1 MNHDLTIGK
10 PSSTLFKFTF
20 PMFVSV
26 IFQQM
31 YNIADSAIAGKFAG
45 ENALAAIGASY
56 PITMIF
62 MAVATGSNVG
72 CTVVLS
78 QFFGA
83 KKLKNFKTAASTAII
98 YGTVISLT
106 LTLIAVLC
114 SPLML
119 EAINT
124 PDSIFSDAETYLNIY
139 LFGFVFLFL
148 YNMINGI
155 FNAMGDSRTP
165 LYLLI
170 ASSLMNIVLDY
181 ILVAVFPYGVA
192 GAAVATLIAQG
203 AACISAFVLM
213 IFRLRKITVE
223 EKPPRFSL
231 HMLTTILFIA
241 VPSILQSSF
250 VSVGNLFIQSLINS
264 CGESV
269 IAGFSA
275 ATKLNTFA
283 VTSMTTIGSGVSSF
297 TAQNIGA
304 GEIKRVKSGLR
315 SGLILA
321 LCFTLP
327 FMIAYYFFGEPF
339 LMLFMED
346 GGSAA
351 LAAGM
356 EFLRIVS
363 PFFPFVCCKLIF
375 DAVLRGSKAI
385 LLFMITTFSDL
396 IIRVA
401 VSFIFFDSLQ
411 QLSVYYSWPI
421 GWIIGALLSFVFYF
435 SGLWHKRRL
444 S

>member
-1 MNHDLTIGK
+1 MNHDLTVGK

-83 KKLKNFKTAASTAII
+83 KKLKNFKTAASTAMI
-98 YGTVISLT
+98 YGTVLSLT

-119 EAINT
+119 KAINT
-124 PDSIFSDAETYLNIY
+124 PESIFSDAETYLNIY
-139 LFGFVFLFL
+139 LLGFVFLFL

-170 ASSLMNIVLDY
+170 ASSVMNVVLDY
-181 ILVAVFPYGVA
+181 ILVAVFPFGVA
-192 GAAVATLIAQG
+192 GAAIATLIAQG

-213 IFRLRKITVE
+213 VARLKKITVN
-223 EKPPRFSL
+223 EKPPRFSS
-231 HMLTTILFIA
+231 HMLATILFIA

-304 GEIKRVKSGLR
+304 GEIKRVKSGLY
-315 SGLILA
+315 SGLVLA
-321 LCFTLP
+321 LCFTAP

-339 LMLFMED
+339 LMLFMEE
-346 GGSAA
+346 GGSSA
-351 LAAGM
+351 LSAGM
-356 EFLRIVS
+356 DFLRIVS

-396 IIRVA
+396 IIRV
-401 VSFIFFDSLQ
+401 VMSFVMFDSMQ
-411 QLSVYYSWPI
+411 QLAVYYSWPV
-421 GWIIGALLSFVFYF
+421 GWIIGAVLSVAFYF